1 MTTAT
6 SKIRTPRFRAVG
18 TACTAALLT
27 LTLNAAA
34 EDKVN
39 SVISEQ
45 VKAEEA
51 ARASQQK
58 VTQLDDETTKMLGEY
73 RQMIAETT
81 SLKGYNDQLATQVKS
96 QDEQLKDMTQQLG
109 EIETTSHEV
118 MPMMQRMLAT
128 LEQFVKLDIPFL
140 PDERSN
146 RINSLKDMIG
156 RADVSIAE
164 KYRRIVEAYQ
174 IEMEYGRTIE
184 AYEGKLNDK
193 TVDFLRAGRVS
204 LMYQTRD
211 GKETGY
217 WNAKER
223 KWVTDDS
230 YSDYMKAGLK
240 VARKQAAPDFLT
252 VSVRAPQEAK

>member
-1 MTTAT
+1 MTRAMT
-6 SKIRTPRFRAVG
+6 KIQTTRFRAMTG
-18 TACTAALLT
+18 ACTAALLT

-34 EDKVN
+34 DDKVN
-39 SVISEQ
+39 TVIGEQ

-51 ARASQQK
+51 ARASQQR
-58 VTQLDDETTKMLGEY
+58 VTQLDEETTKMLGEY
-73 RQMIAETT
+73 RQMIAETQ
-81 SLKGYNDQLATQVKS
+81 SLKGYNDQLATQVQS
-96 QDEQLKDMTQQLG
+96 QEQQLKEMNQQVG

-118 MPMMQRMLAT
+118 MPMMQRMLTT
-128 LEQFVKLDIPFL
+128 LEQFVKLDLPFL
-140 PDERSN
+140 PEERAN
-146 RINSLKDMIG
+146 RVASLKDMIG

-184 AYEGKLNDK
+184 AYEGKLGDK

-217 WNAKER
+217 WNAIDH
-223 KWVTDDS
+223 KWVTDES
-230 YSDYMKAGLK
+230 YSDFMKSGLK

>member
-6 SKIRTPRFRAVG
+6 RKIRTPRFRTVG

-39 SVISEQ
+39 TVISEQ

-96 QDEQLKDMTQQLG
+96 QEEQLKDMTQQLG

-118 MPMMQRMLAT
+118 MPMMQRMLST

-140 PDERSN
+140 PEERSN
-146 RINSLKDMIG
+146 RIASLKDMVG

-193 TVDFLRAGRVS
+193 TVDFLRAGRIS

-217 WNAKER
+217 WNANDH
-223 KWVTDDS
+223 KWVTDDA
-230 YSDYMKAGLK
+230 YADFMKSGLK

-252 VSVRAPQEAK
+252 VAVRAPQEAK